1 MKVPLSLL
9 KEYLNFTQTPE
20 ELAKVL
26 TEAGIEVEGIET
38 TPLKFS
44 GVVVGEVLETAR
56 HPSADRLCVAKVSD
70 GKEVFQVVCG
80 ASNCRAG
87 LKTAFAKIGAALT
100 DEEGK
105 SFKIKKGK
113 LRDVESFGM
122 LCGADELGL
131 GMGEGIMELTEKF
144 VVGTDLAGYYGDV
157 ILEVSLTPNL
167 GHCMSMLGIAR
178 ELSAQLGIPI
188 KKPKFAVVEEGDAI
202 EKHLSAAL
210 IDQRQCLRYACR
222 GVWGIKVAPS
232 PEWLK
237 KKVEACG
244 IRSVNNVVDVGNLVM
259 CELGQPLHMFDA
271 DKISG
276 KKIIIRSQTEFKEMV
291 TLDEVNRPIPEEPL
305 LICDADKPL
314 AFAGVMGGKSSAV
327 NEHTVNVAIEAAV
340 FIPQSIRRTC
350 RWLGL
355 KTDSSQRFEKGI
367 DPNAVIEALSYA
379 AYLLHKVA
387 GGKVL
392 RGAIDHKTHGFD
404 EKKIACR
411 PERVNK
417 LLGTALSAGE
427 IGSLLNRLDMKIVQ
441 ETGHELIVSVPTYR
455 NDIAIEEDLIEEV
468 ARVYGY
474 NNLPKPSPLVTNS
487 TIPHAPI
494 YLMEKQVRQRL
505 IGEGLQEMVN
515 CDLISPAQAEMVAKE
530 AAVSVLHA
538 ASADQSVLRTSLLP
552 GLLQAVKY
560 NIDHGTQNIAGFEV
574 GRVHFKE
581 SEERYVEPTA
591 AGIILSGKRAPYHWD
606 PKPEECDFFDL
617 KGIVE
622 NLLDA
627 LKIEGAQFEPS
638 HLHSLHPGRQ
648 ARIKIGDRVIGVIGE
663 VHPELAAKIDIPQR
677 AFFAELEL
685 QELMALVP
693 KQTKVEEV
701 PQFPGSERD
710 WTVTLNEHLPI
721 EEILRSLRSVPSRLL
736 ESVTLLDLYKS
747 EQIGKDKKNATFRFY
762 YRDKEKTIAYETVE
776 QEHTRITEAAAKK
789 LNG

>member
-9 KEYLNFTQTPE
+9 KEYLNFNLSPE

-56 HPSADRLCVAKVSD
+56 HPSADRLCVAKVTD
-70 GKEVFQVVCG
+70 GTEVFQVVCG
-80 ASNCRAG
+80 ASNCRPG
-87 LKTAFAKIGAALT
+87 LKTALAKIGATLT
-100 DEEGK
+100 DEAGK

-122 LCGADELGL
+122 LCAADELGL
-131 GMGEGIMELTEKF
+131 GTGEGIMELSDEF

-178 ELSAQLGIPI
+178 ELSAQLGIPV
-188 KKPKFAVVEEGDAI
+188 KQPKFEVVEEGDPI

-222 GVWGIKVAPS
+222 GVWGIKVGPS

-276 KKIIIRSQTEFKEMV
+276 KKIIITSHTEFKELV
-291 TLDEVNRPIPEEPL
+291 TLDEVTRPIPEESL

-327 NEHTVNVAIEAAV
+327 NEQTVNVAIEAAC
-340 FIPQSIRRTC
+340 FTPQSVRKTC

-367 DPNAVIEALSYA
+367 DPNGVVEALNYA
-379 AYLLHKVA
+379 TYLLHKVA
-387 GGKVL
+387 GGKIL
-392 RGAIDHKTHGFD
+392 RGVIDHKTHEFV
-404 EKKIACR
+404 EKKIAIR
-411 PERVNK
+411 PDRVNK
-417 LLGTALSAGE
+417 LLGTSLSAGE
-427 IGSLLNRLDMKIVQ
+427 IASLLRKLEMTIESETNR
-441 ETGHELIVSVPTYR
+441 ELIVRVPTYR
-455 NDIAIEEDLIEEV
+455 NDISIEEDLIEEV

-474 NNLPKPSPLVTNS
+474 NNLPILSPLVTNS

-494 YLMEKQVRQRL
+494 YLMEKQVRQKL
-505 IGEGLQEMVN
+505 VAEGLQEMVS
-515 CDLISPAQAEMVAKE
+515 CDLISPAQAEMVAKD
-530 AAVSVLHA
+530 AAVPVLQAH
-538 ASADQSVLRTSLLP
+538 SADQSVLRTSLLP
-552 GLLQAVKY
+552 GLLQAVKF
-560 NIDHGTQNIAGFEV
+560 NADHGTQNIAAFEV
-574 GRVHFKE
+574 GRLHFKE
-581 SEERYVEPTA
+581 SEGRYVEPTA
-591 AGIILSGKRAPYHWD
+591 AAIILSGLRSPYHWD

-627 LKIEGAQFEPS
+627 LKIEHAHFEPS
-638 HLHSLHPGRQ
+638 HLHTLHPGRQ
-648 ARIKIGDRVIGVIGE
+648 ARIKIGDAVVGVLGE
-663 VHPELAAKIDIPQR
+663 VHPELVKKIDIPQR
-677 AFFAELEL
+677 VFFAELEL
-685 QELMALVP
+685 QELMALMP
-693 KQTKVEEV
+693 KQWKVEDV
-701 PQFPGSERD
+701 PQFPDR
-710 WTVTLNEHLPI
+710 
-721 EEILRSLRSVPSRLL
+721 R
-736 ESVTLLDLYKS
+736 
-747 EQIGKDKKNATFRFY
+747 
-762 YRDKEKTIAYETVE
+762 ETG
-776 QEHTRITEAAAKK
+776 QSP
-789 LNG
+789 